1 MAIITGQL
9 TVVDATPV
17 QLDTSSV
24 SNFKMMLHNMSNTD
38 NLFVGN
44 ANVTPTTGFEVH
56 SHAYITLDCQPNDAV
71 YVCSSN
77 GTHSLAWMKIF

>member
-1 MAIITGQL
+1 MAITTGQVIV
-9 TVVDATPV
+9 TEGPAV

-44 ANVTPTTGFEVH
+44 QDVTPTTGFEVH
-56 SHAYITLDCQPNDAV
+56 SHAYLTLECQPNDAI
-71 YVCSSN
+71 YVCSDS
-77 GTHSLAWMKIF
+77 GTHTLSWMKIQ

>member
-1 MAIITGQL
+1 MAITTGQL

-24 SNFKMMLHNMSNTD
+24 SNFKMMLHNLSNTD

-44 ANVTPTTGFEVH
+44 STVTPVSYTHLRAHETG
-56 SHAYITLDCQPNDAV
+56 
-71 YVCSSN
+71 
-77 GTHSLAWMKIF
+77 

>member
-9 TVVDATPV
+9 TVANATPV

-24 SNFKMMLHNMSNTD
+24 SNFKMMIHNMSNTD

-44 ANVTPTTGFEVH
+44 ADVTPTTGFEVH
-56 SHAYITLDCQPNDAV
+56 SHAYVTLDCQPNDAV

-77 GTHSLAWMKIF
+77 GTHTLKKLT